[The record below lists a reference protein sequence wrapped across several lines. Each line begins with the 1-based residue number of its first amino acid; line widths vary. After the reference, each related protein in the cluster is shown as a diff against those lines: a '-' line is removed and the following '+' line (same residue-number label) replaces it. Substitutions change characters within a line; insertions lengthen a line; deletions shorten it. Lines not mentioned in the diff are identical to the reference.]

1 MPAIITHD
9 RFAHEMLELPA
20 TSFISSTEE
29 KSIAMDARAFSAPV
43 SHTFLSEL
51 PPAGRR
57 EKGIV
62 YLFDAA
68 FIMLIIGR
76 ILLCIL

>member
-29 KSIAMDARAFSAPV
+29 KNAFLLGSQGPDPLFSA
-43 SHTFLSEL
+43 S
-51 PPAGRR
+51 
-57 EKGIV
+57 
-62 YLFDAA
+62 
-68 FIMLIIGR
+68 
-76 ILLCIL
+76 